1 MITTQDFRKGM
12 AIKVADTL
20 FIILDFQHVKPG
32 KGKAFVRTKLKNLK
46 SGAIIDHTFR
56 AGEKV
61 EDVRLEEK
69 PVVYLYKDR
78 DVYHFMDKETYEE
91 ITLSAAEVSDAIK
104 YLIENAEVT
113 ILSADNKPVSVKLPK
128 FVELKVVETKP
139 GLRGDTVSGG
149 SKPAKLETGTVVSV
163 PLFIEAGDI
172 LKIDTETGEYVER
185 VKK

>member
-1 MITTQDFRKGM
+1 MVTTQDFRKGM
-12 AIKVADTL
+12 AISIDNTL

-32 KGKAFVRTKLKNLK
+32 KGKAFVKTKLKNLK

-69 PVVYLYKDR
+69 SVIYLYKDR
-78 DVYHFMDKETYEE
+78 DVYHFMDRETYEE
-91 ITLSAAEVSDAIK
+91 ITLGSVEVGDAIK
-104 YLIENAEVT
+104 YLAENEEVT
-113 ILSADNKPVSVKLPK
+113 ILSAGNKPVSVRLPK

-139 GLRGDTVSGG
+139 GIRGDTVSGG

>member
-12 AIKVADTL
+12 AINLEDTL

-61 EDVRLEEK
+61 EAVRLEEK
-69 PVVYLYKDR
+69 PVVFLYKDR
-78 DVYHFMDKETYEE
+78 DIYHFMHRETYEE
-91 ITLSAAEVSDAIK
+91 MALGSAEVGDAIK
-104 YLIENAEVT
+104 YLVENGEVT

-128 FVELKVVETKP
+128 FVKLKVVETKP
-139 GLRGDTVSGG
+139 GVRGDTVSGG
-149 SKPAKLETGTVVSV
+149 SKPAKLETGVVVRV
-163 PLFIEAGDI
+163 PLFIEVDDI